1 MKEKQYEIV
10 DGVEK
15 LEEAIANVR
24 KAQKIFAGYTQE
36 QVDKIFLAAATAAN
50 KARIPLAKL
59 AVEETGMGIVEDK
72 VIKNHY
78 ASEYIYNAYRNSK
91 TCGVIEEDKAY
102 GIKKIA
108 EPIGVIAAVIPTT
121 NPTSTAIFKTL
132 IALKTRNGI
141 IISPHPRAKLST
153 IAAAKVVLEA
163 AVEAGAPEGIISW
176 IDVPSLDMTNLV
188 MKEADIILATGGPGM
203 VKAAYSSGKPALGV
217 GAGNTP
223 AIIDET
229 ADILLA
235 VNSVIHSKTFDNG
248 MICASEQSVIVHES
262 IYETVKAEFAARGCY
277 FLNPEETE
285 KVRKT
290 IIINGALN
298 AKIVGQKAAKIAELS
313 GIEVPEGTKILI
325 GEVESVDLS
334 EEFAH
339 EKLSPVL
346 AMYKAKDIQDAFDK
360 AEHLIADGG
369 YGHTSSIYLDPVTEK
384 DKLDEFASRMKTCRI
399 LVNTPSS
406 QGGIGDLYNFKLSP
420 SLTLGC
426 GSWGGNS
433 VSENVGIKH
442 LINIK
447 TVAERRENMLW
458 FRVPEK
464 VYIKKGCLPV
474 ALDELKNV
482 MGKKK
487 AFIVTDSFLYNNG
500 YTKPITDKLDE
511 MGIQHTT
518 FFDVAP
524 DPTLAC
530 AKAGAEQMK
539 AFQPD
544 CIIALGGGSAMDAGK
559 IMWVLYEHPEADFMD
574 MAMRFSDIR
583 KRVYTFPKMGEKAY
597 FIAIPT
603 SAGTGSEV
611 TPFAVIT
618 DEKTGVKYPLADYE
632 LLPNMAIVDTDFHM
646 SAPKGLTAASGI
658 DAVTHALE
666 AYASMLATSYT
677 DSLALQALKMIFENL
692 PQAYDNGLNDIKA
705 RENMANAATMAGMAF
720 ANAFLGVCHSMA
732 HKLGAFH
739 HLPHGVAN
747 ALMIDEVLRFNAYEV
762 PAKMGTFP
770 QYDHPH
776 TLARYAEV
784 ADYLGF
790 GGNTDEEK
798 LENLIKGL
806 DLLKS
811 RVGIKP
817 TIKDYNIDEKDFL
830 DRLDDMVEQAFDDQ
844 CTGANPRYPLMEEI
858 KQMYLNAYYGR
869 TFTEKKIPDAHQFSK
884 DAAVDST
891 DFKQAYRN
899 SKNNK

>member
-1 MKEKQYEIV
+1 MEETKQYQVV
-10 DGVEK
+10 DNVEK
-15 LEEAIANVR
+15 LEETIARVR
-24 KAQKIFAGYTQE
+24 EAQKKFADYTQE
-36 QVDKIFLAAATAAN
+36 QVDAIFFAAAMAAN
-50 KARIPLAKL
+50 KQRIPLAKM
-59 AVEETGMGIVEDK
+59 AVEETGMGVVEDK

-78 ASEYIYNAYRNSK
+78 ASEYIYNAYRHTK
-91 TCGVIEEDKAY
+91 TCGVIEEDKAF

-108 EPIGVIAAVIPTT
+108 EPVGVIGAVIPTT

-141 IISPHPRAKLST
+141 IISPHPRAKKST
-153 IAAAKVVLEA
+153 IEAAKIVLEA
-163 AVEAGAPEGIISW
+163 AVKAGAPEGIIGW
-176 IDVPSLDMTNLV
+176 IDIPSLEMTNTL

-203 VKAAYSSGKPALGV
+203 VKAAYSSGKPAVGV

-223 AIIDET
+223 AIIDES

-235 VNSVIHSKTFDNG
+235 VNSIIHSKTFDNG
-248 MICASEQSVIVHES
+248 MICASEQSVIVLDKV
-262 IYETVKAEFAARGCY
+262 YDKVKKEFKARGCY

-298 AKIVGQKAAKIAELS
+298 AKIVGQKAAKIAALA
-313 GIEVPEGTKILI
+313 GVTVPEDTKIII
-325 GEVESVDLS
+325 GEVTSVDIS

-346 AMYKAKDIQDAFDK
+346 AMYRAKDFEDALDK

-369 YGHTSSIYLDPVTEK
+369 YGHTSSLYIDVMTGK
-384 DKLDEFASRMKTCRI
+384 DKIEEYTHRMKTCRV
-399 LVNTPSS
+399 LLNSPSS
-406 QGGIGDLYNFKLSP
+406 QGGIGDIYNFKLTP

-433 VSENVGIKH
+433 VSENVGVKH
-442 LINIK
+442 LVNIK

-458 FRVPEK
+458 FRAPEK

-487 AFIVTDSFLYNNG
+487 AFIVTDSFLYHNG
-500 YTKPITDKLDE
+500 YTKTITDKLDE
-511 MGIQHTT
+511 MGIAHTT
-518 FFDVAP
+518 FFNVAP

-530 AKAGAEQMK
+530 AKEGTAAMR
-539 AFQPD
+539 AFEPD
-544 CIIALGGGSAMDAGK
+544 CIIAVGGGSAMDAGK
-559 IMWVLYEHPEADFMD
+559 IMWVLYEHPEVDFMD
-574 MAMRFSDIR
+574 LAMRFMDIR

-597 FIAIPT
+597 FIAVPT

-632 LLPNMAIVDTDFHM
+632 LMPDMAIVDADM
-646 SAPKGLTAASGI
+646 MMNAPKGLTSASGI
-658 DAVTHALE
+658 DAVTHDLE
-666 AYASMLATSYT
+666 AIASMMATDYT
-677 DSLALQALKMIFENL
+677 DGLAIRSLQMIFKYL
-692 PQAYDNGLNDIKA
+692 PRAYDNGPSDPEA
-705 RENMANAATMAGMAF
+705 REKMANAATMAGMAF

-747 ALMIDEVLRFNAYEV
+747 ALMIDEVIRFNAAEV

-784 ADYLGF
+784 AEALGLK
-790 GGNTDEEK
+790 GKNDKEK
-798 LENLIKGL
+798 VDNLIKAL
-806 DLLKS
+806 DELKEK
-811 RVGIKP
+811 VGIKK
-817 TIKDYNIDEKDFL
+817 TIREYGIDEKNFL
-830 DRLDDMVEQAFDDQ
+830 DRLDEMTEQAFDDQ
-844 CTGANPRYPLMEEI
+844 CTGANPRYPLMSEI
-858 KQMYLNAYYGR
+858 KQMYLNAYYG
-869 TFTEKKIPDAHQFSK
+869 TK
-884 DAAVDST
+884 
-891 DFKQAYRN
+891 
-899 SKNNK
+899 

>member
-1 MKEKQYEIV
+1 MLERKII
-10 DGVEK
+10 DGVEA
-15 LEEAIANVR
+15 LEEALANI
-24 KAQKIFAGYTQE
+24 KEAQKQFSSFTQE
-36 QVDKIFLAAATAAN
+36 QVDKIFFAAASAAN
-50 KARIPLAKL
+50 KQRIPLAKM
-59 AVEETGMGIVEDK
+59 AVEETGMGVVEDK
-72 VIKNHY
+72 VIKNNY
-78 ASEYIYNAYRNSK
+78 AAEYIYNAYKDTK
-91 TCGVIEEDKAY
+91 TCGVLEEDKAY

-132 IALKTRNGI
+132 IALKTRNAI
-141 IISPHPRAKLST
+141 IISPHPRAKKST
-153 IAAAKVVLEA
+153 IEAAKVVLDA
-163 AVEAGAPEGIISW
+163 AVKAGAPEGIINW
-176 IDVPSLDMTNLV
+176 IDTPSLEMTNLL

-223 AIIDET
+223 AIIDDT
-229 ADILLA
+229 ADIVLA
-235 VNSVIHSKTFDNG
+235 VSSIIHSKTFDNG
-248 MICASEQSVIVHES
+248 MICASEQSVIVHKN
-262 IYETVKAEFAARGCY
+262 IYDAVKEEFEYRGCY
-277 FLNPEETE
+277 FLTKDETE

-290 IIINGALN
+290 ILINGALN
-298 AKIVGQKAAKIAELS
+298 AKIVGQPAYKIAQLA
-313 GIEVPEGTKILI
+313 GVTVPETTKIII
-325 GEVESVDLS
+325 GEVESVELS

-346 AMYKAKDIQDAFDK
+346 AMYKAEDIHDAFDK

-369 YGHTSSIYLDPVTEK
+369 YGHTSSIYLNAVTEK
-384 DKLDEFASRMKTCRI
+384 EKLDEFAHRMKTCRI

-406 QGGIGDLYNFKLSP
+406 HGGIGDLYNFKLAP

-433 VSENVGIKH
+433 VSENVGVKH

-458 FRVPEK
+458 FRAPEK

-474 ALDELKNV
+474 ALDELKHV
-482 MGKKK
+482 MGKKR
-487 AFIVTDSFLYNNG
+487 AFIVTDSFLYQNG

-511 MGIQHTT
+511 MGIVHTT

-524 DPTLAC
+524 DPTLGC
-530 AKAGAEQMK
+530 AKEGAKQMS
-539 AFQPD
+539 AFKPD

-559 IMWVLYEHPEADFMD
+559 IMWVMYEHPEADFMD
-574 MAMRFSDIR
+574 MAMRFIDIR

-618 DEKTGVKYPLADYE
+618 DENTGVKYPLADYQ
-632 LLPNMAIVDTDFHM
+632 LLPNMAVIDTDFHM

-666 AYASMLATSYT
+666 AYASVMATDYT
-677 DSLALQALKMIFENL
+677 DGLAVKALKNIFKYL
-692 PQAYDNGLNDIKA
+692 PRAYDNGQEDIEA
-705 RENMANAATMAGMAF
+705 REKMANAATMAGMAF

-747 ALMIDEVLRFNAYEV
+747 ALMIEEVLRFNAAEA
-762 PAKMGTFP
+762 PAKMGTFS
-770 QYDHPH
+770 QYDHPK
-776 TLARYAEV
+776 TLERYAEV
-784 ADYLGF
+784 ADSLGL
-790 GGNTDEEK
+790 GGDTDEEK
-798 LENLIKGL
+798 LENLIKAVNA
-806 DLLKS
+806 LKD
-811 RVGIKP
+811 RVGIKK
-817 TIKDYNIDEKDFL
+817 TIKDYGIDEKDFL
-830 DRLDDMVEQAFDDQ
+830 DRLDAMVEQAFDDQ
-844 CTGANPRYPLMEEI
+844 CTGANPRYPLMSEI
-858 KQMYLNAYYGR
+858 KEMYLNAYYGKHSKKAVKKEKLD
-869 TFTEKKIPDAHQFSK
+869 TEKDAH
-884 DAAVDST
+884 
-891 DFKQAYRN
+891 DFKQAYRED
-899 SKNNK
+899 KTRK

>member
-1 MKEKQYEIV
+1 MEETKQYQVV
-10 DGVEK
+10 DNVEK
-15 LEEAIANVR
+15 LEETIARVR
-24 KAQKIFAGYTQE
+24 EAQRKFADYTQE
-36 QVDKIFLAAATAAN
+36 QVDAIFFAAAMAAN
-50 KARIPLAKL
+50 KQRIPLAKM
-59 AVEETGMGIVEDK
+59 AVEETGMGVVEDK

-78 ASEYIYNAYRNSK
+78 ASEYIYNAYRHTK
-91 TCGVIEEDKAY
+91 TCGVIEEDKAF

-108 EPIGVIAAVIPTT
+108 EPVGVVGAVIPTT

-141 IISPHPRAKLST
+141 IISPHPRAKKST
-153 IAAAKVVLEA
+153 IEAARIVLEA
-163 AVEAGAPEGIISW
+163 AVKAGAPEGIIGW
-176 IDVPSLDMTNLV
+176 IDIPSLEMTNTL

-203 VKAAYSSGKPALGV
+203 VKAAYSSGKPAVGV

-223 AIIDET
+223 AIIDES

-235 VNSVIHSKTFDNG
+235 VNSIIHSKTFDNG
-248 MICASEQSVIVHES
+248 MICASEQSVIVLDKV
-262 IYETVKAEFAARGCY
+262 YDKVKKEFKARGCY

-298 AKIVGQKAAKIAELS
+298 AKIVGQKAAKIAALA
-313 GIEVPEGTKILI
+313 GVTVPEDTKIII
-325 GEVESVDLS
+325 GEVTSVDIS

-346 AMYKAKDIQDAFDK
+346 AMYRAKDFEDALDK

-369 YGHTSSIYLDPVTEK
+369 YGHTSSLYIDVMTGK
-384 DKLDEFASRMKTCRI
+384 DKIEEYTHRMKTCRV
-399 LVNTPSS
+399 LLNSPSS
-406 QGGIGDLYNFKLSP
+406 QGGIGDIYNFKLTP

-433 VSENVGIKH
+433 VSENVGVKH
-442 LINIK
+442 LVNIK

-458 FRVPEK
+458 FRAPEK

-487 AFIVTDSFLYNNG
+487 AFIVTDSFLYHNG
-500 YTKPITDKLDE
+500 YTKTITDKLDE
-511 MGIQHTT
+511 MGIAHTT
-518 FFDVAP
+518 FFNVAP

-530 AKAGAEQMK
+530 AKEGTAAMR
-539 AFQPD
+539 AFEPD
-544 CIIALGGGSAMDAGK
+544 CIIAVGGGSAMDAGK
-559 IMWVLYEHPEADFMD
+559 IMWVLYEHPEVDFMD
-574 MAMRFSDIR
+574 LAMRFMDIR

-597 FIAIPT
+597 FIAVPT

-632 LLPNMAIVDTDFHM
+632 LMPDMAIVDADM
-646 SAPKGLTAASGI
+646 MMNAPKGLTSASGI
-658 DAVTHALE
+658 DAVTHDLE
-666 AYASMLATSYT
+666 AIASMMATDYT
-677 DSLALQALKMIFENL
+677 DGLAIRSLQMIFKYL
-692 PQAYDNGLNDIKA
+692 PRAYDNGPNDPEA
-705 RENMANAATMAGMAF
+705 REKMANAATMAGMAF

-747 ALMIDEVLRFNAYEV
+747 ALMIDEVIRFNAAEV

-776 TLARYAEV
+776 TRARYAEV
-784 ADYLGF
+784 AEALGIK
-790 GGNTDEEK
+790 GKNDAEK
-798 LENLIKGL
+798 VENLIKAL
-806 DLLKS
+806 DELKEK
-811 RVGIKP
+811 VGIKK
-817 TIKDYNIDEKDFL
+817 TIREYGIDEQNFL
-830 DRLDDMVEQAFDDQ
+830 AKLDEMVEQAFDDQ
-844 CTGANPRYPLMEEI
+844 CTGANPRYPLMSEI
-858 KQMYLNAYYGR
+858 KQMYLNAYYG
-869 TFTEKKIPDAHQFSK
+869 TK
-884 DAAVDST
+884 
-891 DFKQAYRN
+891 
-899 SKNNK
+899 

>member
-1 MKEKQYEIV
+1 MEETKQYQVV
-10 DGVEK
+10 DNVEK
-15 LEEAIANVR
+15 LEETIARVR
-24 KAQKIFAGYTQE
+24 EAQKKFADYTQE
-36 QVDKIFLAAATAAN
+36 QVDAIFFAAAMAAN
-50 KARIPLAKL
+50 KQRIPLAKM
-59 AVEETGMGIVEDK
+59 AVEETGMGVVEDK

-78 ASEYIYNAYRNSK
+78 ASEYIYNAYRHTK
-91 TCGVIEEDKAY
+91 TCGVIEEDKAF

-108 EPIGVIAAVIPTT
+108 EPVGVIGAVIPTT

-141 IISPHPRAKLST
+141 IISPHPRAKKST
-153 IAAAKVVLEA
+153 IEAARIVLEA
-163 AVEAGAPEGIISW
+163 AVKAGAPEGIIGW
-176 IDVPSLDMTNLV
+176 IDIPSLEMTNTL

-203 VKAAYSSGKPALGV
+203 VKAAYSSGKPAVGV

-223 AIIDET
+223 AIIDES

-235 VNSVIHSKTFDNG
+235 VNSIIHSKTFDNG
-248 MICASEQSVIVHES
+248 MICASEQSVIVLDKV
-262 IYETVKAEFAARGCY
+262 YDKVKKEFKARGCY

-298 AKIVGQKAAKIAELS
+298 AKIVGQKAAKIAALA
-313 GIEVPEGTKILI
+313 GVTVPEDTKIII
-325 GEVESVDLS
+325 GEVTSVDIS

-346 AMYKAKDIQDAFDK
+346 AMYRAKDFEDALDK

-369 YGHTSSIYLDPVTEK
+369 YGHTSSLYIDVMTGK
-384 DKLDEFASRMKTCRI
+384 DKIEEYTHRMKTCRV
-399 LVNTPSS
+399 LLNSPSS
-406 QGGIGDLYNFKLSP
+406 QGGIGDIYNFKLTP

-433 VSENVGIKH
+433 VSENVGVKH
-442 LINIK
+442 LVNIK

-458 FRVPEK
+458 FRAPEK

-487 AFIVTDSFLYNNG
+487 AFIVTDSFLYHNG
-500 YTKPITDKLDE
+500 YTKTITDKLDE
-511 MGIQHTT
+511 MGIAHTT
-518 FFDVAP
+518 FFNVAP

-530 AKAGAEQMK
+530 AKEGTAAMR
-539 AFQPD
+539 AFEPD
-544 CIIALGGGSAMDAGK
+544 CIIAVGGGSAMDAGK
-559 IMWVLYEHPEADFMD
+559 IMWVLYEHPEVDFMD
-574 MAMRFSDIR
+574 LAMRFMDIR

-597 FIAIPT
+597 FIAVPT

-632 LLPNMAIVDTDFHM
+632 LMPDMAIVDADM
-646 SAPKGLTAASGI
+646 MMNAPKGLTSASGI
-658 DAVTHALE
+658 DAVTHDLE
-666 AYASMLATSYT
+666 AIASMMATDYT
-677 DSLALQALKMIFENL
+677 DGLAIRSLQMIFKYL
-692 PQAYDNGLNDIKA
+692 PRAYDNGPNDPEA
-705 RENMANAATMAGMAF
+705 REKMANAATMAGMAF

-747 ALMIDEVLRFNAYEV
+747 ALMIDEVIRFNAAEV

-776 TLARYAEV
+776 TRARYAEV
-784 ADYLGF
+784 AEALGIK
-790 GGNTDEEK
+790 GKNDAEK
-798 LENLIKGL
+798 VENLIKAL
-806 DLLKS
+806 DELKEK
-811 RVGIKP
+811 VGIKK
-817 TIKDYNIDEKDFL
+817 TIREYGIDEQNFL
-830 DRLDDMVEQAFDDQ
+830 ARLDEMVEQAFDDQ
-844 CTGANPRYPLMEEI
+844 CTGANPRYPLMSEI
-858 KQMYLNAYYGR
+858 KQMYLNAYYG
-869 TFTEKKIPDAHQFSK
+869 TK
-884 DAAVDST
+884 
-891 DFKQAYRN
+891 
-899 SKNNK
+899 